1 MSNKT
6 TLVIIACLL
15 VGIIG
20 SFLLKATMPSY
31 QIVELI
37 LILGALFLSLITL
50 AGVAVRAQWGYKFAT
65 LLFTLGIANVTLIYQ
80 WTGNYF
86 LTYALTLGLIV
97 SISRIGQK
105 EEENDGYQTPATN
118 ETNGTQPTE
127 NNTEVSN
134 SEPTKKTG
142 KRGRPKKKSFNP
154 RTDMK
159 VFKE

>member
-1 MSNKT
+1 MFKSKILILQYIQSLGGIIMSNKT

-86 LTYALTLGLIV
+86 LTYALTLFFLTLGLIV

-134 SEPTKKTG
+134 SEPTK
-142 KRGRPKKKSFNP
+142 
-154 RTDMK
+154 
-159 VFKE
+159 